1 MSENY
6 ELLGQREA
14 QIRDHTTTKHSREIS
29 HLNDLLDVYITG
41 FNTVGAYVIEEDYKD
56 AWLFLLTR
64 SYRALR
70 SSLLLIQ
77 TAYYPEALAVLR
89 TVTENWLIA
98 KDCKNNQSTLDI
110 LIKGKDKNGKDR
122 FNYKS
127 MAQSLGVTEVIYDKD
142 YAYLSCFV
150 HANRRSVMVLLNK
163 EQKEIIPY
171 PIYDELLFVLCC
183 EMFIR
188 SARLMIELFGYF
200 LDELPNMSKEKL
212 QEWCASS
219 LKCIYSTDEW
229 LKDIREKYGN
239 NEN

>member
-1 MSENY
+1 MSKNY
-6 ELLGQREA
+6 ELLDQIEA
-14 QIRDHTTTKHSREIS
+14 QVRDETTIKHSSEIS
-29 HLNDLLDVYITG
+29 HLNDLLDVFING
-41 FNTVGAYVIEEDYKD
+41 FNTVGNYTVENNHKD
-56 AWLFLLTR
+56 AWLLLLPR

-70 SSLLLIQ
+70 SSLILLQ

-98 KDCKNNQSTLDI
+98 KDCKNNQSTINI
-110 LIKGKDKNGKDR
+110 LIKGKDKNGKTS
-122 FNYKS
+122 FNYKNI
-127 MAQSLGVTEVIYDKD
+127 AQSLGVTDVIYDGD

-150 HANRRSVMVLLNK
+150 HANRRSVMILLNK

-171 PIYDELLFVLCC
+171 PIYDELLFMLCC

-188 SARLMIELFGYF
+188 SGRLMIELFGQF
-200 LDELPNMSKEKL
+200 LGELPNVSKEKL

-219 LKCIYSTDEW
+219 LKCIRSTDEW
-229 LKDIREKYGN
+229 LKYIREHYVN